1 MKLNLLRL
9 SWVEARNV
17 SVSDYLQMSI
27 HNSGAFKDTQLL
39 QEEEKPDSFAFGSM
53 AHIQIM
59 EIRKFIQFSKTLFS
73 FPPTEK

>member
-27 HNSGAFKDTQLL
+27 HNSDVFKDTQLL
-39 QEEEKPDSFAFGSM
+39 QDEVKPDSFSLVSM

-59 EIRKFIQFSKTLFS
+59 EVKKFKFSKTFFS
-73 FPPTEK
+73 FHPV

>member
-1 MKLNLLRL
+1 M
-9 SWVEARNV
+9 
-17 SVSDYLQMSI
+17 SDYLQMSI